1 MGEGAMRA
9 SIALLMLTGRAV
21 NSFISLVVFSVL
33 DIVDVILCI
42 MYKAVDFVM
51 EAEWKPCYCSSPKE
65 AIMSSGKIFVSEQG
79 KSKIVRLCS
88 RKLQLEDVSETL
100 YRRPSL
106 VWEMVRSTVMGS
118 CKKVRK
124 GRVGST
130 VTINS
135 TIVEMLQG
143 KRGGQRSDPAHRWS
157 DCDCESCTCWTSSSC
172 KERLFVRTQGPEGGN
187 CVYTLFIKLTQEN
200 HNLIINLFFSNVYS
214 KYISCLGLCLRVIS
228 GPINLATSPLIY
240 KKKKKNCREQYSTKQ
255 RITQIV
261 IL

>member
-1 MGEGAMRA
+1 MGESAMRA

-143 KRGGQRSDPAHRWS
+143 KRGWQRSDPAHRWS

-187 CVYTLFIKLTQEN
+187 CVYTLLIECCQLSKLTQEN
-200 HNLIINLFFSNVYS
+200 HNLIINFFLLSSNVYS
-214 KYISCLGLCLRVIS
+214 RYISCLGLWLRVIC
-228 GPINLATSPLIY
+228 GPINLATSPSIY
-240 KKKKKNCREQYSTKQ
+240 
-255 RITQIV
+255 
-261 IL
+261 